1 MAYQLASYTDAY
13 GTTHDAA
20 YLRITKVDVHH
31 KAAQAV
37 VSFEVYASKT
47 AAEDG
52 SSQPL
57 KSDGYAF
64 VDGETSSTSSSSST
78 STLYSANFATTLGTD
93 PSGTQPTDVNDI
105 LQCQAYLA
113 LKNHPSLTTLLSGA
127 TVV

>member
-20 YLRITKVDVHH
+20 YLRVTKVEIHH
-31 KAAQAV
+31 KAAQAA

-57 KSDGYAF
+57 KSAVYVFAD
-64 VDGETSSTSSSSST
+64 ETTSSST
-78 STLYSANFATTLGTD
+78 STLYTS
-93 PSGTQPTDVNDI
+93 I